1 MSILLS
7 NLKDKYMYM
16 YYKNINYKNINIYY
30 IYISK
35 DVCM

>member
-1 MSILLS
+1 MLILLS